1 MNRKLLM
8 AAAAVLLLL
17 LWFFWPRRI
26 DFLTPKDGPIVVLG
40 DSLSFGYGAESNH
53 GYIGV
58 LQKRMGLQ
66 FVNKGVN
73 GDTTKQALARLQKDV
88 LDLKPALVIV
98 ELGGNDFMQ
107 KVPLDET
114 FANLD
119 QIVSQ
124 VQAQQTPVLLIGV
137 QSGLFGNQASGHY
150 KQLAD
155 QRHTGLV
162 ANALGNIL
170 TQPDLKSDAIHP
182 NDKGYEVMADRVEP
196 ELRRM
201 LHKLGR
207 L

>member
-1 MNRKLLM
+1 M
-8 AAAAVLLLL
+8 VLLVLAWWL
-17 LWFFWPRRI
+17 WPRRI
-26 DFLTPKDGPIVVLG
+26 DYLAPKTGPIVVLG
-40 DSLSFGYGAESNH
+40 DSLAFGYGAETNH
-53 GYIGV
+53 GYVGV
-58 LQKRMGLQ
+58 LQKRLGVEM
-66 FVNKGVN
+66 VNKGIS
-73 GDTTKQALARLQKDV
+73 GDTSKQGLERLQKDV

-107 KVPLDET
+107 KVPVEET

-119 QIVSQ
+119 QIISR

-137 QSGLFGNQASGHY
+137 QSNLFGNKAAPY
-150 KQLAD
+150 YRRLAD

-162 ANALGNIL
+162 ANALGSIL

-182 NDKGYEVMADRVEP
+182 NDKGYEVMADRIEP

-201 LHKLGR
+201 LHKMQR